1 MKHPNL
7 SKSPVVYTDAVDCR
21 CNNLPY
27 VILVA
32 PFNAALEAAEQH
44 ISMFF
49 NFPRYGVDLQLREV
63 SLLCCNASLHVVNSV
78 GEAS

>member
-1 MKHPNL
+1 MSSTP
-7 SKSPVVYTDAVDCR
+7 TVDCQ

-32 PFNAALEAAEQH
+32 PCNAALEAGEQH
-44 ISMFF
+44 ILMFF
-49 NFPRYGVDLQLREV
+49 NFPRYGIDLQLREV